1 VEREVLEPDRGSS
14 PTAARSVSVIGTL
27 RLSPLF
33 VMRLQEPAKTSPSLT
48 NSSVARLL
56 TECDPLS

>member
-27 RLSPLF
+27 RLSPFF
-33 VMRLQEPAKTSPSLT
+33 VMRLPGAREDLT
-48 NSSVARLL
+48 LAHELL
-56 TECDPLS
+56 RGSHLD